1 MDESQPDAT
10 RAFSLLR
17 KLAEGG
23 KQSAEET
30 HELIE
35 LIEAMASANLVSQLG
50 AKIDILTAQL
60 SSMEKNQNAQLSSME
75 KNQNAKIDTQ
85 TAQLSSMEKNQ
96 NAQLSSMEENQNA
109 KIETLAAKYTVVI
122 WAITFAGLVLGAAI
136 IFGG

>member
-17 KLAEGG
+17 KLAKDG

-35 LIEAMASANLVSQLG
+35 LIETMASVNLVSQLG
-50 AKIDILTAQL
+50 AKIDTLTTQLSSMEKSQNAKIDTQSAQL
-60 SSMEKNQNAQLSSME
+60 SSMEKS
-75 KNQNAKIDTQ
+75 QNAKIDTL
-85 TAQLSSMEKNQ
+85 T
-96 NAQLSSMEENQNA
+96 
-109 KIETLAAKYTVVI
+109 AKYTVVI

>member
-1 MDESQPDAT
+1 MD
-10 RAFSLLR
+10 
-17 KLAEGG
+17 G

-35 LIEAMASANLVSQLG
+35 HIEAMASANLVSQLG

-60 SSMEKNQNAQLSSME
+60 SSMEKNQN
-75 KNQNAKIDTQ
+75 
-85 TAQLSSMEKNQ
+85 AQLSSMEKNQ

>member
-1 MDESQPDAT
+1 MDELQPDAT

-17 KLAEGG
+17 KLAEDG

-50 AKIDILTAQL
+50 AKIDILTAQI
-60 SSMEKNQNAQLSSME
+60 SSMEK
-75 KNQNAKIDTQ
+75 KQNAKIDTQ
-85 TAQLSSMEKNQ
+85 S
-96 NAQLSSMEENQNA
+96 AQLSSMEENQNA
-109 KIETLAAKYTVVI
+109 KIDTLTAKYTVVI